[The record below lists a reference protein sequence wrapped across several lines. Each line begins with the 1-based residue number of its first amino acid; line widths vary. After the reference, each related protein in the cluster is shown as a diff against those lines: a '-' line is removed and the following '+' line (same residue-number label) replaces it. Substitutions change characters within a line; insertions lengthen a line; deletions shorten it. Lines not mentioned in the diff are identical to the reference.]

1 MKDVSVVYF
10 SGYGHTQKQAEA
22 IFKGVSSVP
31 GEHSLIKINEQGELT
46 QDLWDKLDASKAII
60 FGSPTYMGS
69 AAWQF
74 KKFADASS
82 KAWFTEKWKNKIAGG
97 FTNSATINGD
107 KLSTMQWLC
116 TLAMQHGMLWIGTGM
131 LPSNKLNADRNDLN
145 WLGCS
150 YGAIAQSPS
159 DSTPD
164 QGPHPG
170 DLLTSV
176 SYGKRI
182 AELASKIKL

>member
-1 MKDVSVVYF
+1 MVAVSVVYF
-10 SGYGHTQKQAEA
+10 SGYGHTQKHAEA
-22 IFKGVSSVP
+22 IFKGVSSIQ
-31 GEHSLIKINEQGELT
+31 GDHHLFKINELGELPA
-46 QDLWDKLDASKAII
+46 DAWEKLDAAKAIL
-60 FGSPTYMGS
+60 FGSPTYMGN

-82 KAWFTEKWKNKIAGG
+82 KPWFSQKWHNKIAGG

-116 TLAMQHGMLWIGTGM
+116 TLAMQHGMIWIGTGI
-131 LPSNKLNADRNDLN
+131 LPSNKLSAERNDLN

-150 YGAIAQSPS
+150 FGAIAQSPS
-159 DSTPD
+159 DSSLE
-164 QGPHPG
+164 QGPLPG
-170 DLLTSV
+170 DLATAI

-182 AELASKIKL
+182 SEMANKINL